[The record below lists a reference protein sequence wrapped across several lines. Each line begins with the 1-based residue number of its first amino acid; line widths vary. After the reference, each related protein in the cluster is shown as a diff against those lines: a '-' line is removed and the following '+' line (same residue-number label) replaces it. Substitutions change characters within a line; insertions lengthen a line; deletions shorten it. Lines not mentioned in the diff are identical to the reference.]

1 MHTAQT
7 TKQRKERKKEHPIS
21 PTIMTT
27 AITATRRM
35 LIIATTTTTMMLMLT
50 LLLSISKVDAF
61 TTSSSSLSSVQVQVP
76 RQFNDGVDRHA
87 AATQEVMS
95 EMDLMCLENAAD
107 LCSLYDECD
116 LEEREALLTRFQ
128 QQTEIMADRIAT
140 MQALVKHLKT
150 GDHEHLEHEEV
161 ALFTNHILELVD
173 TEVNGITNTATTVV
187 VGNGAGAA
195 TTT

>member
-1 MHTAQT
+1 
-7 TKQRKERKKEHPIS
+7 
-21 PTIMTT
+21 MTT
-27 AITATRRM
+27 ATTATRRM
-35 LIIATTTTTMMLMLT
+35 LIIATTATTTMMLMLT
-50 LLLSISKVDAF
+50 LLLSISEVDAF
-61 TTSSSSLSSVQVQVP
+61 TTSSSSSLSSVQVQVP

-150 GDHEHLEHEEV
+150 GDHEHLKHEEV
-161 ALFTNHILELVD
+161 ALFTNHILELVE

-187 VGNGAGAA
+187 VGNGAGA

>member
-1 MHTAQT
+1 MLMMINYHRRTQRSTPTMATAT
-7 TKQRKERKKEHPIS
+7 
-21 PTIMTT
+21 
-27 AITATRRM
+27 TATRRM
-35 LIIATTTTTMMLMLT
+35 LIIATTTAMMTMTMI
-50 LLLSISKVDAF
+50 LLLSITDVDAF
-61 TTSSSSLSSVQVQVP
+61 TSSSSVHVSIQP
-76 RQFNDGVDRHA
+76 RVTTTRQYAGH

-95 EMDLMCLENAAD
+95 EMDIMCLENAAE

-116 LEEREALLTRFQ
+116 LEEREAMLTRFQ

-150 GDHEHLEHEEV
+150 GDHEYLKHEEV